1 MGKKGHRQSVQT
13 SERLEAL
20 QTKLMELTM
29 EKENEQKRRE
39 QNIEAKELQNI
50 AHSAKVAQLRE
61 EMSRVVREQE
71 QSALT
76 EATQQR
82 EAEKERMKH
91 AIQMEKAKR
100 QMTRLQ
106 LTIADSYDS

>member
-71 QSALT
+71 
-76 EATQQR
+76 
-82 EAEKERMKH
+82 KERMKH

-106 LTIADSYDS
+106 LTIADSYD